1 MAAVVVPEKY
11 LLGKDQQFAKAEAN
25 EHDELVGYY
34 LPLGRFDGAV
44 YWLDAGPRRG

>member
-11 LLGKDQQFAKAEAN
+11 LLGKDLQFTKAEAN

-34 LPLGRFDGAV
+34 LSLGRFYGAV
-44 YWLDAGPRRG
+44 CWLDAGPSRG